1 MILEALCSYYETLLR
16 RGEAARPGWSPAK
29 VGFVLVLSPQG
40 ELRDVLPLRDDGGRA
55 PVMLVP
61 EQAKRSSGF
70 KPNFLCD
77 GPAYLLGLDGKGNSK
92 RAMGCFAA
100 SKALHEELLGGLSN
114 PCAKAVCDF
123 FDRWEPGKAP
133 ENPVLAPYLSEIL
146 KGGSL
151 LFRVGGKFV
160 HKDEEIAAR
169 WDERYREPHE
179 DNLVGRCLVTGE
191 KGPIART
198 HPSVKG
204 VRGTQQTGASLV
216 SFNGDSFESY
226 GKKQSFN
233 APISKRAAFAYT
245 TALNR
250 LIADREYVQHMGD
263 ATVVYWAET
272 GERAYSDL
280 FAGVTGGKEI
290 FVRRRDGEAGPEE
303 KIPFTEAILKRAMSE
318 LARGRPYD
326 LNGVVLLPGTRFCV
340 LGLSPSAARVS
351 VRFFYQNSFGY
362 FMKNIWDHYGR
373 LQIERP
379 VFVERELVSVG
390 RLLYETVNK
399 KSAKKEAQPNLTE
412 GVMAAVLN
420 GGAYPRALYSAVLLR
435 IRAEGEL
442 PYAKA
447 AVIKAFLLKNSG
459 SKAMKEAVGT
469 VKLNEDSNYLP
480 YVLGRLFSLLENIQ
494 QAALPGVI
502 TTVKDRYF
510 IAAATTPL
518 SVFPKL
524 LQLQNSHMKV
534 LEREKPGLAV
544 GLKKQLGDLTGRME
558 ENFPRIMT
566 QEEQG
571 AFYIGYYHQTQKRYA
586 GKTTE
591 KAEEEKQNGKA
602 NQKPV

>member
-1 MILEALCSYYETLLR
+1 
-16 RGEAARPGWSPAK
+16 
-29 VGFVLVLSPQG
+29 
-40 ELRDVLPLRDDGGRA
+40 
-55 PVMLVP
+55 MLVP

-92 RAMGCFAA
+92 RAMGCFAS

-351 VRFFYQNSFGY
+351 VRFFYQNSFGH

-379 VFVERELVSVG
+379 VFFERELVSVG